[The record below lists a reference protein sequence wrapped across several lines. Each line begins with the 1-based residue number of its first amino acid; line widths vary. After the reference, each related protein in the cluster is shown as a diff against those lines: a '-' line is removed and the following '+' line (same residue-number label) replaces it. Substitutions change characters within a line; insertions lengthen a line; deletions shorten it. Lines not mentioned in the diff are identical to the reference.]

1 MDIFARAHKEH
12 HDVLTV
18 PSAWTCR
25 TAYITLQKRTTGR
38 ADLPGESFPVV
49 FSWRK
54 LCKMK
59 NEISSQNFIL
69 LISYHRTWGLT
80 LPACQPE
87 QLVQVC
93 LGDVQNMDWKKMAAP
108 FTWICSQNET
118 KTRACSA
125 SGCLIGVSS
134 KKTEKLEGKAQGRKF
149 WQCGKLNVVII
160 YQREQ
165 QCPSLH
171 EFQLQMNLCMH
182 SNSSKA
188 FKPEITHT
196 GKILHCV

>member
-49 FSWRK
+49 FSWTK

-69 LISYHRTWGLT
+69 LISYHHTWGLK

-93 LGDVQNMDWKKMAAP
+93 LGMCKIWIEKKWQHRSHEFAP
-108 FTWICSQNET
+108 RMRPKPEHVLPLDAWLESLQKKTW
-118 KTRACSA
+118 KTR
-125 SGCLIGVSS
+125 
-134 KKTEKLEGKAQGRKF
+134 RK
-149 WQCGKLNVVII
+149 G
-160 YQREQ
+160 
-165 QCPSLH
+165 
-171 EFQLQMNLCMH
+171 
-182 SNSSKA
+182 
-188 FKPEITHT
+188 T
-196 GKILHCV
+196 GKEILTVWEVKRCYNLSKGTTMSFTARISTPDEFMHAFQFK

>member
-25 TAYITLQKRTTGR
+25 TTYITLQKRTMGR

-49 FSWRK
+49 FSWTK

-69 LISYHRTWGLT
+69 LISYHHTWGLK

-93 LGDVQNMDWKKMAAP
+93 LGMCKIWIEKKWQHRSHEFAP
-108 FTWICSQNET
+108 RMRPKPEHVLPLDAWLESLQ
-118 KTRACSA
+118 
-125 SGCLIGVSS
+125 